1 MKIRLRKRL
10 VLLTAAVIVVAVHS
24 VSMAMEVHTTGYGTV
39 YDDGKAAARDRAIED
54 AQRKAVE
61 QAMGTM
67 VSVET
72 ITQNYQLIDD
82 RILSLASGYIQRYQ
96 VTSESEKGNE
106 IEVTIVAQIGEDK
119 LSDSLQA
126 IKNLIRRMD
135 KPKLMVLI
143 AEQSIREEGSVSTGG
158 QGSGAAMLSA
168 TNLGVAENALIET
181 YRAKGF
187 EFVDRQAL
195 AGRID
200 VVDPVTLV
208 SDQETVRGLANL
220 TDAQVVIFGQAQSR
234 TGAEMQG
241 IYSGQANISL
251 RALKADTGE
260 IIGAATAHAA
270 VPFVDPTTANTKAL
284 AEASRTVGK
293 KLMDQILRQWKIES
307 GGTRNVALVVKG
319 TTYNEL
325 ITFRAWLPKYVRGVK
340 AVRQRSVR
348 GSVAELD
355 IDLQGS
361 AQNLADELSRHKFND
376 RAIEV
381 QGLLPNKVSI
391 ELK

>member
-1 MKIRLRKRL
+1 MKNRWKNWL
-10 VLLTAAVIVVAVHS
+10 VALTTIAVVLSAGSLCV
-24 VSMAMEVHTTGYGTV
+24 AMEVHTTGYGTI
-39 YDDGKAAARDRAIED
+39 YGDGKAAARDRAIED

-82 RILSLASGYIQRYQ
+82 RILSLASGYIQRYRIA
-96 VTSESEKGNE
+96 SEAEKGGE
-106 IEVTIVAQIGEDK
+106 IEVTIVAEVGMNK
-119 LSDSLQA
+119 LSDSMQA
-126 IKNLIRRMD
+126 IKSLIRRMD

-143 AEQSIREEGSVSTGG
+143 AEQSIREEGSTGTAG
-158 QGSGAAMLSA
+158 QAGTAALSA
-168 TNLGVAENALIET
+168 TSLGVAENALIEA
-181 YRAKGF
+181 YRSKGF

-208 SDQETVRGLANL
+208 SDQEKVRGLANL
-220 TDAQVVIFGQAQSR
+220 TDAQIVIFGQAQAR
-234 TGAEMQG
+234 TGAKVQG

-251 RALKADTGE
+251 RALKTDTGE

-270 VPFVDPTTANTKAL
+270 VPFIDPGTANTKAL

-293 KLMDQILRQWKIES
+293 KLLDQILRQWRAES
-307 GGTRNVALVVKG
+307 GGTRNVALVIKG
-319 TTYNEL
+319 ATYREL
-325 ITFRAWLPKYVRGVK
+325 VDFRSWLPKYVRGVK
-340 AVRQRSVR
+340 GVHQRSVQ
-348 GSVAELD
+348 GDTAELD

-361 AQNLADELSRHKFND
+361 AQNLADELSRSKFND
-376 RAIEV
+376 RSIEV
-381 QGLLPNKVSI
+381 QGLLPNKVSV